1 MSIDLIGS
9 FYTNGAEA
17 HALKTVIALPEF
29 GSFDVGGGTAAYSG
43 LFGAGSLITNIVCAS
58 TGPLSSTCTIS
69 AIGMSGALTGDIIKF
84 TGYSTIAGYGAQA
97 GITLPQ
103 DSWLQASG
111 TGLIPALVVSYL
123 S

>member
-17 HALKTVIALPEF
+17 HALKTVVAIPEAL
-29 GSFDVGGGTAAYSG
+29 SFDGSGTASYSG
-43 LFGAGSLITNIVCAS
+43 LFGAGSLITNITCAS
-58 TGPLSSTCTIS
+58 TGALSSTVTIA

-84 TGYSTIAGYGAQA
+84 TGYSTIAGYGKQA
-97 GITLPQ
+97 GFTLPQ